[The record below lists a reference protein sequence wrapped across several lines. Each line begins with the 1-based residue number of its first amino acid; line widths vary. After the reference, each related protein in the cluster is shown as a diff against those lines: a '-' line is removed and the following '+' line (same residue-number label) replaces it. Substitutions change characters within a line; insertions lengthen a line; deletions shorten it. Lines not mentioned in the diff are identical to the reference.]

1 MKTVKSLDKSSLI
14 IKKVSETVKNETK
27 EQKRGFLR
35 MLSDTL
41 RASFS
46 GDLLTGKG
54 KIRAGK
60 GAFRAGEGTVRAGQN
75 F

>member
-1 MKTVKSLDKSSLI
+1 MTVKSLDKSSLI
-14 IKKVSETVKNETK
+14 IKRVSETVKNETK

-41 RASFS
+41 HASFS

-60 GAFRAGEGTVRAGQN
+60 GAFKAGAGTVRAGQN